1 MTKNDFSFYFFIL
14 FYLFFFFFEVCLR
27 QIREYF
33 YGNFYLLFLHFS
45 FLCFIMGIYIFMTL
59 WPLTMALP
67 ALTYIQKQ
75 LSNKRSFS
83 QLLYDIKNSED
94 FELSRQR
101 KKYVK
106 LSHINLSWKPSFK
119 ETRAILIF
127 AYHPIISSF
136 MSLHYICP
144 DNLKN

>member
-1 MTKNDFSFYFFIL
+1 MSLILVSKKDLNFNFYFF
-14 FYLFFFFFEVCLR
+14 YNFFLLEIWLR

-33 YGNFYLLFLHFS
+33 YGTFYQFFLHFS

-59 WPLTMALP
+59 WPLTMGLP

-75 LSNKRSFS
+75 LSSKLSFS
-83 QLLYDIKNSED
+83 QLLYDIKKSED
-94 FELSRQR
+94 FELSQQK

-119 ETRAILIF
+119 ETRAIVIF
-127 AYHPIISSF
+127 AYHPIPAVSWPCTTFAKIT
-136 MSLHYICP
+136 
-144 DNLKN
+144 